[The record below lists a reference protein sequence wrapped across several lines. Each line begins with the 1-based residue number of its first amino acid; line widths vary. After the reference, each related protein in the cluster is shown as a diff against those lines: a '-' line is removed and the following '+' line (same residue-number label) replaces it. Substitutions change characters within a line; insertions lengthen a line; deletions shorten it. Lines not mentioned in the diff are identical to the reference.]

1 MYLDFPRDYKIGKFT
16 FQYIRASYLPKHFD
30 DDGDFQRCFTV
41 CHRNANV
48 KAVASARQIS
58 LFWIYPRVITLSKID

>member
-16 FQYIRASYLPKHFD
+16 FQCIRASYLLKHFD
-30 DDGDFQRCFTV
+30 DDDDFQRCFTV
-41 CHRNANV
+41 CRNANV
-48 KAVASARQIS
+48 KAVASVRQVS